1 MKHTAQDVAVSGDPP
16 PSRSVSRL
24 RIVVTALIAVAT
36 ATISSCAGVDAD
48 AAPPE
53 TGTTAVTTLS
63 AGPSSGSS
71 GRSATNFA
79 ARAGSPS
86 SVPPKGSG
94 PKTAGTAGTIAPKL
108 PDTDLAQGVS
118 TPVEDPYYPATS
130 NPEVDSLHY
139 GLDLDWD
146 GRTLRGVTQLTFR
159 ATKDTSTVRLGL
171 LRTLA
176 VSGVTLDDTAVGTKR
191 IGDDLVIATGPLA
204 ANSRHVLVIKYKGQP
219 RSVPAPS
226 GRLDMTEGLG
236 WNRSKAGNISTFQ
249 EPYGAYTWY
258 AVNDH
263 PSDKARYDA
272 TIRVP
277 RGLVGV
283 FNGTL
288 TTSQVIR
295 GKTVTRWHLDRP
307 AASYLT
313 TLAIGKYK
321 HSAVQMTDGK
331 PFNIWLLPK
340 HEKLRPAI
348 AREARRSYSWLLSRA
363 GPYPFA
369 TSGVVVVEGDSA
381 METQTLITAGYESL
395 QAELDGV
402 ILHELAHQWYGDSVG
417 PIDWLAVWLN
427 EGWATRMQFDYQD
440 PRGVMY
446 DLAGLQATCRW
457 ARVAA
462 GPPARYDRRQFA
474 EDNVYVC
481 PAAMLT
487 QLRNTVGVAKYNEIA
502 KAWPAEHRDHT
513 VNRATFLAWLNAQTG
528 SDHSALLKRWLD

>member
-1 MKHTAQDVAVSGDPP
+1 MKHIAQDVAVSGDLPL
-16 PSRSVSRL
+16 SRSVSRL

-94 PKTAGTAGTIAPKL
+94 PKTAGAAGTIAP
-108 PDTDLAQGVS
+108 
-118 TPVEDPYYPATS
+118 
-130 NPEVDSLHY
+130 
-139 GLDLDWD
+139 
-146 GRTLRGVTQLTFR
+146 
-159 ATKDTSTVRLGL
+159 
-171 LRTLA
+171 
-176 VSGVTLDDTAVGTKR
+176 KR

-204 ANSRHVLVIKYKGQP
+204 ANSRHVLVIKYKGRP

-528 SDHSALLKRWLD
+528 TDHSALLKRWLD